1 MKNYMFANVLSFSKK
16 KNVRYEIDF
25 KGTENKKK
33 KRELFCLS
41 SRAQSISV
49 LSQSCVNTFNVRN
62 IVCV

>member
-1 MKNYMFANVLSFSKK
+1 MKNYMFENVLSFSKN

-25 KGTENKKK
+25 KGTEN